1 MGLNF
6 KLNNVL
12 VDAPAFLGNLS
23 IVIGQYTDSWEAY
36 LKCVTERSAA
46 LRDLTTLP
54 LPLFF
59 FFSWQ
64 LIHSIAPYG
73 PKAFV
78 NENFNFFGKILSG
91 KKQLPPRDTVC
102 VRALD
107 RSLGELL
114 GKYYVQRAF
123 PGASKT
129 VASQMIQSI
138 EDAMHQD
145 LNSLDWMDSQTR
157 GQALTKLSLI
167 ANMIGYP
174 DNPRNYSELPV
185 QPDNYLIN
193 VLYSN
198 ADDFL
203 RNLRKLKE
211 PADRFE
217 WEMTAPTVNA
227 YYDPTKNEMV
237 FPAGI
242 LQSPFFN
249 LSYPLAMNYGGAG
262 MVMGHELTHGTYFS
276 NIFLNAD
283 TRLML
288 DRL

>member
-1 MGLNF
+1 M
-6 KLNNVL
+6 
-12 VDAPAFLGNLS
+12 
-23 IVIGQYTDSWEAY
+23 
-36 LKCVTERSAA
+36 
-46 LRDLTTLP
+46 
-54 LPLFF
+54 
-59 FFSWQ
+59 
-64 LIHSIAPYG
+64 IHSIAPYG

-91 KKQLPPRDTVC
+91 KKQLPSRDTVC
-102 VRALD
+102 VRAAD
-107 RSLGELL
+107 ASLGELL
-114 GKYYVQRAF
+114 GKYFVQRAF

-145 LNSLDWMDSQTR
+145 LSGLSWMDDQTR
-157 GQALTKLSLI
+157 TQALTKLSLI

-174 DNPRNYSELPV
+174 DSPRNYSEVPI
-185 QPDNYLIN
+185 QPDNFLVN

-198 ADDFL
+198 ADSFL
-203 RNLRKLKE
+203 RNLHKLKE
-211 PADRFE
+211 PADRYE
-217 WEMTAPTVNA
+217 WEMTPPTVNA

-262 MVMGHELTHGTYFS
+262 MVMGHELTHGKCS
-276 NIFLNAD
+276 LN
-283 TRLML
+283 
-288 DRL
+288 